1 MTEKQK
7 NTFLNQEGDQWF
19 KRNKPFFS
27 KNSHSIAECIL
38 PFINDENKILEVGSS
53 DGTKLNYI
61 SQKLSN
67 FSLDLYGVDPSKEAI
82 KSGNSEFPELK
93 LSIGT
98 SDHLEFTNNFFDL
111 IIIGSC
117 FYLIDREL
125 IYKTISEIDRLL
137 KEGGYL
143 VITDFDTP
151 YPVKLKYGHSNGM
164 FSYKNDYS
172 NFFLGGCHY
181 DLIQKIPHG
190 NSKNNFDSHIN
201 DRTSTSILYK
211 ELISDIYIS

>member
-1 MTEKQK
+1 MKH
-7 NTFLNQEGDQWF
+7 EGDQWF
-19 KRNKPFFS
+19 KRNQPLFS
-27 KNSHSIAECIL
+27 KNSHSIADCIL
-38 PFINDENKILEVGSS
+38 PFINDENKILEIGSS

-61 SQKLSN
+61 SKKLPHL
-67 FSLDLYGVDPSKEAI
+67 SLDLYGVDPSKEAI
-82 KSGNSEFPELK
+82 KSGNIDFPEIN

-151 YPVKLKYGHSNGM
+151 YPVKLEYSHFKGM

-172 NFFLGGCHY
+172 NFFLGGSHY
-181 DLIQKIPHG
+181 DLIQKTPHG
-190 NSKNNFDSHIN
+190 RSKSNFDSDIN

-211 ELISDIYIS
+211 ELFSDIYISKS